1 MKYVFLLGITSIIIA
16 CASNEDSIKQTVSI
30 TDLMGEFEDVNT
42 WDENIET
49 EVDSPKN
56 SDGKVLS
63 DLMISLASLYDTTSL
78 SIPHKMDRYGYN
90 SVKKIRFSDKLN
102 ESNSF
107 VDIYQYNFSDSL
119 KLNNAFYN
127 WLDCFGDKCLEI
139 KIGEDIKQTK
149 NSPSYTVV
157 YDTIL
162 VSMKYST
169 DGKSLNFKS
178 FQDSL
183 LTKFGNKF
191 RYAIQTDVKGNLNWK
206 SK

>member
-16 CASNEDSIKQTVSI
+16 CVSNEDSVKQTVSI
-30 TDLMGEFEDVNT
+30 TDLMGEVEDVT

-107 VDIYQYNFSDSL
+107 VDILKSTTSQSSL
-119 KLNNAFYN
+119 YI
-127 WLDCFGDKCLEI
+127 E
-139 KIGEDIKQTK
+139 
-149 NSPSYTVV
+149 
-157 YDTIL
+157 
-162 VSMKYST
+162 
-169 DGKSLNFKS
+169 
-178 FQDSL
+178 
-183 LTKFGNKF
+183 
-191 RYAIQTDVKGNLNWK
+191 
-206 SK
+206 